1 LPPQESC
8 AGENYAR
15 CSSVQN
21 DSLPAPRTGNHFKPI
36 ELSKTFAAGPEM
48 IGPRIKFRN
57 RDLMARQALQKLRV
71 RAADTLRI
79 RESFCQ
85 LSIEEFQEPLVVIAL
100 LVLL

>member
-1 LPPQESC
+1 
-8 AGENYAR
+8 
-15 CSSVQN
+15 
-21 DSLPAPRTGNHFKPI
+21 
-36 ELSKTFAAGPEM
+36 M
-48 IGPRIKFRN
+48 IGPWIKFRN

-100 LVLL
+100 LFLL